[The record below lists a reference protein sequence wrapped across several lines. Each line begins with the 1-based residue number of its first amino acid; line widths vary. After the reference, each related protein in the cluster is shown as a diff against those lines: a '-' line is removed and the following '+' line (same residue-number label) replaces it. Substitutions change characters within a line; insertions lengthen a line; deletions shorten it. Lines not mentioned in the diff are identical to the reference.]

1 MKQIGYKYCDI
12 ELKDLDQEKGIV
24 AFYFSPFGIS
34 DIDNDET
41 MSTTFDKTFSESK
54 GRVKHFRNHDK
65 KEVPGT
71 IIQLSKDTKGA
82 YAVSQLALKTITGK
96 DTFEQYKAGVITEHS
111 YGFEEVKADRKEK
124 GGRILKEV
132 KLWEVSSLTHWGAN
146 QDTPTISMK
155 SYEEVSEQ
163 LARINILL
171 TKGNPS
177 DELGE
182 KMLKEYKMLYD
193 FMEKKKL
200 EAEQIKKPKGLD
212 FDYLVKNF

>member
-1 MKQIGYKYCDI
+1 
-12 ELKDLDQEKGIV
+12 
-24 AFYFSPFGIS
+24 
-34 DIDNDET
+34 
-41 MSTTFDKTFSESK
+41 
-54 GRVKHFRNHDK
+54 
-65 KEVPGT
+65 
-71 IIQLSKDTKGA
+71 
-82 YAVSQLALKTITGK
+82 
-96 DTFEQYKAGVITEHS
+96 
-111 YGFEEVKADRKEK
+111 
-124 GGRILKEV
+124 
-132 KLWEVSSLTHWGAN
+132 
-146 QDTPTISMK
+146 MK

>member
-12 ELKDLDQEKGIV
+12 ELKDLNEEKGIV

-71 IIQLSKDTKGA
+71 IIELGKDSKGA
-82 YAVSQLALKTITGK
+82 YAVSQLALKTITGR

-146 QDTPTISMK
+146 QDTHTISMK
-155 SYEEVSEQ
+155 SYEDIADQ
-163 LARINILL
+163 MKKINDLL

-182 KMLKEYKMLYD
+182 KLMKEYKSLSEII
-193 FMEKKKL
+193 EKKQR
-200 EAEQIKKPKGLD
+200 EQKEKEKPKT
-212 FDYLVKNF
+212 FDWAHIVNNL